1 MCSECFIKY
10 VSSKPVK
17 RIESYRLK
25 DDAAQQPRR
34 LLLPVSGGISSVV
47 LLQILD
53 QSLQR
58 QLVKRGRT
66 AYELL
71 IVTVE
76 SPWLENERNI
86 LSCFHALRQKFSLHH
101 FSLISLTSI
110 VELDHNFQQDVAAL
124 SNIARAGAQD
134 ILDFLVSN
142 AVTPSAR
149 THLINALLTR
159 LVAAFAEFN
168 KCDAVLW
175 GHSSSCLA
183 AKSLAAV
190 VEGNGGAL
198 PLHISDGPSFL
209 GVPSYFPLRDLFKPE
224 LVSYANSLPE
234 LFSETVALDNAD
246 SPRPPVRDSSI
257 HDLLSDYVGS
267 QGEKYPSIMAN
278 IVRTSSKLQA
288 PRIPRTFA
296 SCLLCAMPILNE
308 ENRQSRAD
316 LDQGSSRTCFTCHRV
331 WLEISRKAFPID
343 SAS

>member
-209 GVPSYFPLRDLFKPE
+209 GVPSYFPLRDLLSQSSSATQIVYPNYSLKLLLWTMRTRLDLQFVIPPSMIYYQTTLAPKVRNIP
-224 LVSYANSLPE
+224 VSWPISFALP
-234 LFSETVALDNAD
+234 
-246 SPRPPVRDSSI
+246 
-257 HDLLSDYVGS
+257 
-267 QGEKYPSIMAN
+267 
-278 IVRTSSKLQA
+278 
-288 PRIPRTFA
+288 A
-296 SCLLCAMPILNE
+296 SCK
-308 ENRQSRAD
+308 
-316 LDQGSSRTCFTCHRV
+316 HREYRGRLQV
-331 WLEISRKAFPID
+331 ACCVPCRF
-343 SAS
+343 